1 MTEPQPAD
9 ARLIIADSETNADL
23 FYATRFLAPDPFVFL
38 QTDAEKVLLMSDLEL
53 DRARS
58 QAEVDTVASLSRY
71 QEMARKSS
79 VGEPT
84 QLDALRQLLQER
96 GIRSLLVPRSFPLS
110 AADDLRQA
118 GYSLTCLSGSFYPER
133 ECKDASEV
141 EHIRGVQ
148 RHTERAMDFAIAA
161 IREARIQGGGLYGPS
176 GPLTAEEVKHLIA
189 VSLMERQC
197 TARNTIVA
205 CGDQACDPHN
215 RGSGPL
221 RADECI
227 VIDIF
232 PRSDQTGYCADITRT
247 VVRGSPSAEAV
258 RLYDTV
264 LAGQELA
271 LQQIAAGRHGKEIHQ
286 AVVDLFEE
294 AGYPSGER
302 EGRMQGFFH
311 GTGHGLGLEIHEP
324 PRISKSDSV
333 LAVGHVVT
341 VEPGLYYPGKGAV
354 RIEDLVV
361 VTEDGCENL
370 TSYPKEFQL

>member
-1 MTEPQPAD
+1 MTESGPTD

-23 FYATRFLAPDPFVFL
+23 YYATRFLAPDPFTFL
-38 QTDAEKVLLMSDLEL
+38 ETDAEKILLMSDLEL

-71 QEMARKSS
+71 QAMAREGGVS
-79 VGEPT
+79 EPT
-84 QLDALRQLLQER
+84 QLDALGQLLQER
-96 GIRSLLVPRSFPLS
+96 GIRSLLVPRSFPVAS
-110 AADDLRQA
+110 ADGLREA
-118 GYSLTCLSGSFYPER
+118 GYNVTFPAGSFYPQR
-133 ECKDASEV
+133 EYKTPSEV
-141 EHIRGVQ
+141 EHIREVQ
-148 RHTERAMDFAIAA
+148 RHTERAMDAA
-161 IREARIQGGGLYGPS
+161 ISAIKEARIRDGLLFS
-176 GPLTAEEVKHLIA
+176 GSEPLSAEEVKRQIA
-189 VSLMERQC
+189 TSLMECEC
-197 TARNTIVA
+197 TARGTIVA

-221 RADECI
+221 RAGLCI

-232 PRSDQTGYCADITRT
+232 PRSDRTGYCADITRT
-247 VVRGSPSAEAV
+247 VIRGDPAPEAV

-271 LQQIAAGRHGKEIHQ
+271 LGHIAAGRHGKDIHQ
-286 AVVDLFEE
+286 AVVDLFEGR
-294 AGYPSGER
+294 GYASGER
-302 EGRMQGFFH
+302 DGRMQGFFH

-324 PRISKSDSV
+324 PRISKADAL
-333 LAVGHVVT
+333 LAAGHVVT
-341 VEPGLYYPGKGAV
+341 VEPGLYYAGKGAV